1 MSETDLSYVSKSI
14 LNVLPG
20 AIDLT
25 KEIKYSSYVT
35 RRDYVEV
42 YPVVQPPL
50 AITSSNLGSAT
61 RIVLSDP
68 ARWMDKRSAVLEFD
82 LGGLVVPANTFG
94 NVAMLDGP
102 ASMIARCNVYVGGQQ
117 INGGT
122 VNNLNKVLSAVQLNS
137 GSIASYCSDEANLTG
152 GNERLK
158 CVLQGQDTPTVG
170 SMIQTL
176 CNSPYN
182 FLNGAV
188 KPDGTAVGAGTVA
201 AQVFATDALGFY
213 TIPPDDTTKPAT
225 GTAGENYYGYSN
237 VNFTSAGKQTI
248 CIPLSTLHPI
258 FDSPEMLP
266 LFLAKEV
273 VLEIFFSSPQQTF
286 YSDLSLV
293 GTASGAGNV
302 AIAGAPQ
309 NIVSYSITNMK
320 VCADLVSCSDE
331 LNDLY
336 KLKASSS
343 EGLIIAY
350 DDYAISTKSCTYSA
364 GGPQAHQAILSTN
377 NLKSMIFFRQADKV
391 ASAQNAWSNSNYMYA
406 GIGNWVS
413 TINNTNIPSNPLSSP
428 NAILAYNMR
437 SRSAIHNQLSNCIA
451 NHPYVFGKAETV
463 PTAIGINTTTPAMY
477 LANVP
482 TALTSFMIFNNY
494 EKIHDEEIDVGNGV
508 SLSSAGSMI
517 AVRYNEDQGA
527 GADAKNGEFGAY
539 TMYLLLTYG
548 KALIFADG
556 TVQVRG

>member
-1 MSETDLSYVSKSI
+1 
-14 LNVLPG
+14 
-20 AIDLT
+20 
-25 KEIKYSSYVT
+25 
-35 RRDYVEV
+35 
-42 YPVVQPPL
+42 
-50 AITSSNLGSAT
+50 
-61 RIVLSDP
+61 
-68 ARWMDKRSAVLEFD
+68 
-82 LGGLVVPANTFG
+82 
-94 NVAMLDGP
+94 
-102 ASMIARCNVYVGGQQ
+102 MIARCNVYVGGQQ

-158 CVLQGQDTPTVG
+158 CVLQSEDTPTVG
-170 SMIQTL
+170 SMIKTL
-176 CNSPYN
+176 CDSPYN

-213 TIPPDDTTKPAT
+213 TIPPNTSTKMAD
-225 GTAGENYYGYSN
+225 GTAGNNYYGYSN
-237 VNFTSAGKQTI
+237 VNFTSAGKQTV

-266 LFLAKEV
+266 LFLCKEV
-273 VLEIFFSSPQQTF
+273 VLEIFFASPQQTF

-293 GTASGAGNV
+293 GTAPAGDGSTH

-463 PTAIGINTTTPAMY
+463 PTAIGINTITPAMY

-508 SLSSAGSMI
+508 SLASAGSMI

-527 GADAKNGEFGAY
+527 GADAKNVEFGAY

>member
-20 AIDLT
+20 AVDLT

-35 RRDYVEV
+35 RRDYVEI
-42 YPVVQPPL
+42 YPVVQPPV

-61 RIVLSDP
+61 RIVLTDP
-68 ARWMDKRSAVLEFD
+68 ARWLDKRSAVLEFD
-82 LGGLVVPANTFG
+82 LGGLVVPAATFG

-102 ASMIARCNVYVGGQQ
+102 ASMISRCNVYVGGQQ

-122 VNNLNKVLSAVQLNS
+122 INNLNKVVSAVQMNS

-158 CVLQGQDTPTVG
+158 CVLQGQDTPTMGQLVK
-170 SMIQTL
+170 SL
-176 CNSPYN
+176 SDSPYN
-182 FLNGAV
+182 FLNGALTTA
-188 KPDGTAVGAGTVA
+188 GAAVGAGTVA

-213 TIPPDDTTKPAT
+213 TIPPDSTTKIAD
-225 GTAGENYYGYSN
+225 GTAGNNYYGYSS
-237 VNFTSAGKQTI
+237 VNFTSSGKQTV
-248 CIPLSTLHPI
+248 CIPLSVLSPM

-266 LFLAKEV
+266 LFLCKEV
-273 VLEIFFSSPQQTF
+273 VLEIFFASPQQTF
-286 YSDLSLV
+286 FSDLSLI
-293 GTASGAGNV
+293 GTAAGAGAA
-302 AIAGAPQ
+302 AIPGAPQ
-309 NIVSYSITNMK
+309 NIVSYSITNLK

-336 KLKASSS
+336 KLKAASS
-343 EGLIIAY
+343 EGLIIPY
-350 DDYAISTKSCTYSA
+350 DDYAVSTKSCTFAA
-364 GGPQAHQAILSTN
+364 GSPQVHQAILSTN

-391 ASAQNAWSNSNYMYA
+391 ASQQNAWSNSNYMYA
-406 GIGNWVS
+406 GIQNYVT
-413 TINNTNIPSNPLSSP
+413 TINNTNIPSNPISSP
-428 NAILAYNMR
+428 NALLAYNMR

-463 PTAIGINTTTPAMY
+463 ATAIGNNTVTAATY

-482 TALTSFMIFNNY
+482 TALTSFMIYNNY

-508 SLSSAGSMI
+508 SLASAGSMI
-517 AVRYNEDQGA
+517 SIRYNEDQGA
-527 GADAKNGEFGAY
+527 GAAAKATEFGPY
-539 TMYLLLTYG
+539 TMYLLMTYG
-548 KALIFADG
+548 KALILSEG
-556 TVQVRG
+556 TIQVRG